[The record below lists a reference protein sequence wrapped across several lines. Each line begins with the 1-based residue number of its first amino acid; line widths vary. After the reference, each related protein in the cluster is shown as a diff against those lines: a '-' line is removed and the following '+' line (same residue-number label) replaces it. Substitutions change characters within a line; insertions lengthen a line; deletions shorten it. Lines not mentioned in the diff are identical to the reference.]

1 MSSTPEEN
9 ASRPVEALHLLALSG
24 AAFALVLGLAA
35 RKAAW
40 VEMGV
45 SLILLLPPL
54 RLATSIFGE
63 AHARRYGV
71 ALMGVVVLT
80 FLLLSRRIS

>member
-1 MSSTPEEN
+1 M
-9 ASRPVEALHLLALSG
+9 SRPEQTTSRPIEALHLAALST
-24 AAFALVLGLAA
+24 AAVGLMLGLAA

-40 VEMGV
+40 VETGV

-54 RLATSIFGE
+54 RLATSILGE